1 MKITKHLTDTAILE
15 EMGGRLGRR
24 RLDRELTQAA
34 LAEQAGLSKRTVER
48 IEAGATVQVSSL
60 IRVLRVLE
68 LVEGLEAWIPET
80 GPRPLEVLKRQGRQ
94 RKRASSKRKT
104 DRSGEPWSWGD
115 EA

>member
-1 MKITKHLTDTAILE
+1 MKITKQLTDAAILE
-15 EMGGRLGRR
+15 EMGSRLARR

-68 LVEGLEAWIPET
+68 WVEGLETWMPET

-94 RKRASSKRKT
+94 RKRASSKRKAG
-104 DRSGEPWSWGD
+104 RSGEPWSWGD

>member
-1 MKITKHLTDTAILE
+1 MKITKQLTDAAILE
-15 EMGGRLGRR
+15 EMGSRLARR

-94 RKRASSKRKT
+94 RKRASSKRKV